1 MELTFTMMITL
12 ILIKIGFN
20 DRMNRGARVNFHS
33 ISEIKRISSC
43 GLTIHK

>member
-20 DRMNRGARVNFHS
+20 DRMNRGARINFHQLLCV
-33 ISEIKRISSC
+33 K
-43 GLTIHK
+43 